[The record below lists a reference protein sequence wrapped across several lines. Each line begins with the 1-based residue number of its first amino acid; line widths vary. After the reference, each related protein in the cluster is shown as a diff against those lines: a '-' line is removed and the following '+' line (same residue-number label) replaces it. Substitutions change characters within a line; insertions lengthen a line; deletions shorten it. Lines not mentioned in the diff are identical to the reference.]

1 MFRFGDPS
9 AFYWLWLVP
18 IVLAAALFFARR
30 SRTRITKILGEKVAP
45 FLTSSISRKKRLW
58 KLILQLAALTCFVIA
73 LARPQM
79 GQSKQEVHSE
89 GVELM
94 MVLDVSDSMMAE
106 DVKPNRL
113 EQLKTEMSRLI
124 DLMPGNKVG
133 IVAFAGSAAL
143 LSPLTSDPNA
153 LKMYLDSLSTTS
165 VSSQGT
171 NFQRALKEA
180 EDAFDHGGVTTD
192 DVNKVT
198 RVILLASDGED
209 QEPGAVDAAK
219 KLVKK
224 GIRIFS
230 LAYGTEKG
238 APIPERDG
246 MGFLRGYKKD
256 RNNQTVLTTVH
267 GDALRELAQVGQGS
281 FYFAVF
287 GGNHLQKIVD
297 DINKLQKAQFESEFA
312 VQYDERFQ
320 IFVGLALLLLALEL
334 LLGERKSSFQLWR
347 GRFEVPPR

>member
-18 IVLAAALFFARR
+18 MVLAATLFFARR
-30 SRTRITKILGEKVAP
+30 SRARIKKILGERVAP
-45 FLTSSISRKKRLW
+45 FLTASVSTKKRLW
-58 KLILQLAALTCFVIA
+58 KLILQLAALTCFVFA

-79 GQSKQEVHSE
+79 GESKQEVHSE

-94 MVLDVSDSMMAE
+94 MVLDVSESMMAE

-113 EQLKTEMSRLI
+113 EQLKTEMAKLI

-143 LSPLTSDPNA
+143 LSPLTTDPNA

-180 EDAFDHGGVTTD
+180 EDAFKHGGVTPD
-192 DVNKVT
+192 DTTKVT

-209 QEPGAVDAAK
+209 QEPGAVEAAK
-219 KLVKK
+219 ELAKK

-256 RNNQTVLTTVH
+256 RSGQTVMSTMN
-267 GDALRELAQVGQGS
+267 GNALRELAQVGQGS

-320 IFVGLALLLLALEL
+320 IFVALGLLLLGLEL
-334 LLGERKSSFQLWR
+334 VLGERSSAFQLWR